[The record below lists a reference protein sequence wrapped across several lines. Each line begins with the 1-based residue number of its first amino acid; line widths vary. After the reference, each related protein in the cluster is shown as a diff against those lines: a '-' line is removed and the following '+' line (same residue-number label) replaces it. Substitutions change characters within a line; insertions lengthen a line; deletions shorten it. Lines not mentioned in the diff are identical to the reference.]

1 MKKIVA
7 VLMCLMIV
15 LSLFSCRIKNQ
26 KGKENVTTNGY
37 TNNQK
42 GEETVTPHDTLPPS
56 NDIAMQMY
64 QAAINDEICVFDEH
78 LGEIK
83 LKDCRFPSNHLRL
96 DECEILNKAILDMDG
111 DGINE
116 YVIQSETK
124 EHIVLHYYDG
134 KVYSY
139 CFTGMSLFNLMN
151 DGFFYWIDSYDVNNC
166 TRGCNRITFDGASC
180 GVKEI
185 YRIKQTSPYD
195 YGEGYHEYYVDG
207 KQITREEFRSYYD
220 AIRVS
225 GQLATFS
232 PFDFSCEY
240 PISSEKA
247 FELASNYWGIKSG
260 EEDGA
265 AGSLYVSTIVILE
278 KPNNDTLNYHI
289 GLRWA
294 RYSTHVIDNLFG
306 QPPSTERIYEE
317 LIVDATTGEV
327 REYDNITSQPS
338 KNDIAMQMYEQTLNG
353 LASYTTPYSGIPL
366 CECENLGYAY
376 VDLDGD
382 SINELIIDCGD
393 TLILRYYEGT
403 VCFYE
408 FTFRSLYYL
417 QTDGSYSWNHTGSD
431 FEYGENQIYFE
442 GSALKTRELWRI
454 VNDGEPDAEYY
465 IGDKK
470 VTQEEISKYFEDN
483 PKTRIEF
490 SPLEVSWLNKISRY
504 EAITIA
510 ENYWKSF
517 NIEENGYRVVRAV
530 NRWAPDSVYVM
541 VIQKYVIDHYSTYDE
556 IWIDKNT
563 GETIIP
569 FAPDGKG

>member
-1 MKKIVA
+1 MKKCIA
-7 VLMCLMIV
+7 FLMCLTMV
-15 LSLFSCRIKNQ
+15 VSLFSCRKNDL
-26 KGKENVTTNGY
+26 
-37 TNNQK
+37 K
-42 GEETVTPHDTLPPS
+42 GEETVTTDDQKGEETITS
-56 NDIAMQMY
+56 NDT
-64 QAAINDEICVFDEH
+64 D
-78 LGEIK
+78 
-83 LKDCRFPSNHLRL
+83 PS
-96 DECEILNKAILDMDG
+96 
-111 DGINE
+111 
-116 YVIQSETK
+116 
-124 EHIVLHYYDG
+124 
-134 KVYSY
+134 
-139 CFTGMSLFNLMN
+139 
-151 DGFFYWIDSYDVNNC
+151 
-166 TRGCNRITFDGASC
+166 
-180 GVKEI
+180 
-185 YRIKQTSPYD
+185 
-195 YGEGYHEYYVDG
+195 
-207 KQITREEFRSYYD
+207 
-220 AIRVS
+220 
-225 GQLATFS
+225 
-232 PFDFSCEY
+232 
-240 PISSEKA
+240 SSNA
-247 FELASNYWGIKSG
+247 
-260 EEDGA
+260 
-265 AGSLYVSTIVILE
+265 
-278 KPNNDTLNYHI
+278 
-289 GLRWA
+289 
-294 RYSTHVIDNLFG
+294 
-306 QPPSTERIYEE
+306 
-317 LIVDATTGEV
+317 
-327 REYDNITSQPS
+327 
-338 KNDIAMQMYEQTLNG
+338 IAMQMYEQTLNG